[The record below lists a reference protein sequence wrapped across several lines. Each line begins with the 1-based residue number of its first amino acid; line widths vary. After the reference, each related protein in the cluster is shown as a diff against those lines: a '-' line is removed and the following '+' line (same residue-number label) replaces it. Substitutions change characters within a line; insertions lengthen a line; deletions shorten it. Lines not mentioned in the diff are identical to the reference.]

1 MYVVEC
7 GAERPKKV
15 KLVDKATMQIWAQ
28 PRTNRRTRFHGIQ
41 LRWQPVRTACTCLT
55 IRLCPPIGVF
65 FFSLS
70 SCSSTLWRQ
79 DFPKLNPTSKRASS
93 CGSYFLDLRSPGGK
107 GEACRA
113 EDQWEGKGR
122 HNKGRPNPGRHLFL
136 YDTAVALNVKLFFGG
151 SWACRFLSRP
161 PACPAVCTC
170 EITNVKFGTR
180 VW

>member
-65 FFSLS
+65 VFSRS

-79 DFPKLNPTSKRASS
+79 DFPKLNPTSKRALLLVARSS
-93 CGSYFLDLRSPGGK
+93 LICAR
-107 GEACRA
+107 R
-113 EDQWEGKGR
+113 EGKARLVVPRTNGKEREGTTRGGR
-122 HNKGRPNPGRHLFL
+122 TL
-136 YDTAVALNVKLFFGG
+136 DVIFF
-151 SWACRFLSRP
+151 CMIRR
-161 PACPAVCTC
+161 
-170 EITNVKFGTR
+170 
-180 VW
+180 